1 MDLVVVC
8 RTNTMCEI
16 LHAAICLKIVFM
28 PHTLERMEAVGKL
41 LFGVYQSI
49 YPLRLLVKVY
59 TQANIE
65 VSVLTA

>member
-28 PHTLERMEAVGKL
+28 PHTLERMETVGKL
-41 LFGVYQSI
+41 LFGVYL
-49 YPLRLLVKVY
+49 PLKITCLGLY
-59 TQANIE
+59 SSE
-65 VSVLTA
+65 Y